1 MRPTHRHI
9 KKASSK
15 LEAKNIAEATTLLRE
30 EKQGRLT
37 PNMTIQQRNKY
48 IKNNVLYTSIVL

>member
-1 MRPTHRHI
+1 MRPIHRHT

-37 PNMTIQQRNKY
+37 PDMTIQQRNKY
-48 IKNNVLYTSIVL
+48 IKNNVIYTSIVL